1 MKKVVEFNNYEYLK
15 NTLDEVLNEYYENV
29 FSRHLKTLKSRYKFY
44 SLEEIEDFLQD
55 AIFKVYI
62 KYGDMI
68 VNLES
73 FSGLVLT
80 TAKNIIKDD
89 IKHKNT
95 KYISSISFTSYDSLE
110 NAEEF
115 IGGKEDSILNNLSN
129 FNQLDLYNFLIDNLF
144 NFKGR
149 NDLMVNILYDYI
161 MEKTSIR
168 QLSLKYGKSQPTVK
182 KWVDEG
188 LELIKSNIELTKSF
202 FI

>member
-29 FSRHLKTLKSRYKFY
+29 FSRHLKTLKSRYNFY

-62 KYGDMI
+62 KYGDI
-68 VNLES
+68 IFNLDS

-89 IKHKNT
+89 IKHQQT

-115 IGGKEDSILNNLSN
+115 IGGKEDELLNNLSN
-129 FNQLDLYNFLIDNLF
+129 FNQLDLYNFLIDNF
-144 NFKGR
+144 FDYKGR
-149 NDLMVNILYDYI
+149 DDLMVNILYDYI
-161 MEKTSIR
+161 MENTSIR
-168 QLSLKYGKSQPTVK
+168 QLSLKYRKSQPTVK

-188 LELIKSNIELTKSF
+188 LELIKNNVELTKNF

>member
-1 MKKVVEFNNYEYLK
+1 MKKVVKFNNYEYLK
-15 NTLDEVLNEYYENV
+15 NTLDDVLNSYYKDV
-29 FSRHLKTLKSRYKFY
+29 FDRHLKTLKSRYSFY

-55 AIFKVYI
+55 SILKVYI
-62 KYGDMI
+62 KYSDKI
-68 VNLES
+68 DNLDS

-89 IKHKNT
+89 IKHQNT
-95 KYISSISFTSYDSLE
+95 KYMTSISFTSYDALE

-115 IGGKEDSILNNLSN
+115 IGGKEDTTLNDLSN
-129 FNQLDLYNFLIDNLF
+129 FNQLDLYNFLIDNF
-144 NFKGR
+144 FDFKGR
-149 NDLMVNILYDYI
+149 ADLMVNILYDYI
-161 MEKTSIR
+161 METTSIR

-188 LELIKSNIELTKSF
+188 MEIIKNNVELTKNF